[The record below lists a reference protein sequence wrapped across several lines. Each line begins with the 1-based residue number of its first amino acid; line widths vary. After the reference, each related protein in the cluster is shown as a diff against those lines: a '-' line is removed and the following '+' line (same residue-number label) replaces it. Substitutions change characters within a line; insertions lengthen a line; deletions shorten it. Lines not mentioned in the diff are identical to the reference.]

1 MVKDKDDLKGFEELF
16 EDEAKK
22 NRPVKKV
29 KKPTTGLEHLNFV
42 QNDKKRLEKVVELF
56 DYKLAQKINFEQM
69 NTFLEKQKEENRQ
82 HREELFR
89 IVKLKDSSFME
100 TMSKIFDFH
109 FKDLSK

>member
-1 MVKDKDDLKGFEELF
+1 MVKNKDDLKGFEELF
-16 EDEAKK
+16 EDEAKM
-22 NRPVKKV
+22 NRPLQKTTK
-29 KKPTTGLEHLNFV
+29 TTGLEHLNFV

-69 NTFLEKQKEENRQ
+69 NTYLEKQKEENRL

-89 IVKLKDSSFME
+89 IVKLKDSNFME
-100 TMSKIFDFH
+100 TMSKVFDFH

>member
-1 MVKDKDDLKGFEELF
+1 MVKRKDDIKGFEELF

-22 NRPVKKV
+22 NRPAQKTKK
-29 KKPTTGLEHLNFV
+29 TSTGLEHLNFV
-42 QNDKKRLEKVVELF
+42 QNDKKRLEKVVELL

-69 NTFLEKQKEENRQ
+69 NTYLEKQKEENRQ

-89 IVKLKDSSFME
+89 VVKLKDSSFMQ
-100 TMSKIFDFH
+100 TMSKIFNFH